1 MDLKTR
7 YASNEEY
14 VNAHFTTILLLLL
27 LLLLI
32 IIKLIKFIIIIII
45 TIIIIIITTITI
57 TITRIYPSCT
67 IMLPPGLPAEILQD
81 GEQYGAR
88 ATGHFLTFGA
98 STWPF

>member
-32 IIKLIKFIIIIII
+32 IIKLIKFIIIII
-45 TIIIIIITTITI
+45 TIIIITTI